1 MLVLSRRKDQQIVI
15 PGLDMTIK
23 VLRCKSSGVT
33 LGFDAPPEIRIV
45 RDELDSGFE
54 IGDSCLD
61 DFIQEK
67 VSSLPK
73 SKRHAFRDQINVL
86 LMALQTVLE
95 DIEDGELSQT
105 EDIFECIQQ
114 RLNKVQS
121 SQDDDDAFVL
131 VVEDQP
137 NERELLASILRMKG
151 YRVATASDGVEALDY
166 LATNGKP
173 SFVLVDMELPRCNGA
188 QLIEKIRET
197 TELSD
202 IRVYVVSGSDRDDCD
217 VSDESVD
224 GWYTKPLR
232 PVELLNAM
240 SMS

>member
-1 MLVLSRRKDQQIVI
+1 
-15 PGLDMTIK
+15 
-23 VLRCKSSGVT
+23 
-33 LGFDAPPEIRIV
+33 
-45 RDELDSGFE
+45 
-54 IGDSCLD
+54 
-61 DFIQEK
+61 
-67 VSSLPK
+67 
-73 SKRHAFRDQINVL
+73 
-86 LMALQTVLE
+86 
-95 DIEDGELSQT
+95 
-105 EDIFECIQQ
+105 
-114 RLNKVQS
+114 
-121 SQDDDDAFVL
+121 
-131 VVEDQP
+131 
-137 NERELLASILRMKG
+137 MKG